1 MELIWVVQSIK
12 LLTYNVTVKHFTDN
26 ICHNKRKQC
35 SNSQIVFVFQLYWS
49 RKQYVN
55 MYNSKM
61 IRMNKGPKGIAR
73 TGKVSHARRNP
84 A

>member
-1 MELIWVVQSIK
+1 MKQKTNYIYDVGILI
-12 LLTYNVTVKHFTDN
+12 
-26 ICHNKRKQC
+26 
-35 SNSQIVFVFQLYWS
+35 FQLYWS

-55 MYNSKM
+55 MYNSKS